1 MTKQLPNKK
10 RLSPFLVARLRP
22 QAAAFLVWDSIQRG
36 LVIQIRPT
44 GHKSWYVIYT
54 HNKRSRW
61 YKIAD
66 ASAIGLAKA
75 REIANE
81 IMYRVA
87 KGEDPAA
94 ERRAERSTGT
104 FDDLA
109 ERYREYSKK
118 KNKSW
123 KQADAL
129 VRVRLLPK
137 WGKLSAADI
146 TRSDVKL
153 LIGRIEAPITANQV
167 LASASAIFTW
177 AIKEEIGGIK
187 VNPCA
192 GVERNETTKRVRVLS
207 AGEIPKFW
215 RALDSVGLIEAMA
228 LKVIL
233 LTGQRPGEVSAMHSA
248 HIAEGWWT
256 MPGKPEPDLRWPG
269 TKNAASHRVWLSK
282 PVLEIIERMEATG
295 LIFSGP
301 RGGAVGNLDG
311 PMRSVCSDLGIARAT
326 PHDLRR
332 TFSTT
337 VTSLKFG
344 KDAMNRVT
352 NHLDRS
358 IASVYDRFEY
368 AEENQKVMQAV
379 ASKILTLIDGGSDNV
394 VAFVKA

>member
-10 RLSPFLVARLRP
+10 RLSPFLVSRLRP
-22 QAAAFLVWDSIQRG
+22 QAAAFLVWDTIQRG
-36 LVIQIRPT
+36 LVIQVRPT
-44 GHKSWYVIYT
+44 GHRSWYVVYS

-66 ASAIGLAKA
+66 AGAIGLAKA

-123 KQADAL
+123 KQAEAL

-137 WGKLSAADI
+137 WGKLTASDI

-153 LIGRIEAPITANQV
+153 LIGRIDAPITANQV

-228 LKVIL
+228 LRVIL

-282 PVLEIIERMEATG
+282 PVLEIIERMEAKG
-295 LIFSGP
+295 LIFAGP
-301 RGGAVGNLDG
+301 RGGAVSNLDG
-311 PMRSVCSDLGIARAT
+311 PMRSVCSALEIARAT

-344 KDAMNRVT
+344 RDAMNRVT
-352 NHLDRS
+352 NHLDGG
-358 IASVYDRFEY
+358 IASVYDQFEY
-368 AEENQKVMQAV
+368 AEENQKIMDSV
-379 ASKILTLIDGGSDNV
+379 AARIMSLVFPAPGNV
-394 VAFVKA
+394 VAFIKP

>member
-10 RLSPFLVARLRP
+10 RLSNFLVTRLRP
-22 QAAAFLVWDSIQRG
+22 KPTAFLIWDTIQRG

-66 ASAIGLAKA
+66 AGAIKLAEA
-75 REIANE
+75 RKIANQV
-81 IMYRVA
+81 MYEVA
-87 KGEDPAA
+87 QDKDPAA
-94 ERRAERSTGT
+94 ERRASRSTGT

-123 KQADAL
+123 KQAEAL

-137 WGKLSAADI
+137 WGKLMASDI

-153 LIGRIEAPITANQV
+153 LIGRIDAPITANQV
-167 LASASAIFTW
+167 LASASAIFSF
-177 AIKEEIGGIK
+177 AIREEIGGIK
-187 VNPCA
+187 VNPCV
-192 GVERNETTKRVRVLS
+192 GVERNKTTSRERVLS
-207 AGEIPKFW
+207 DGEIPKFW

-228 LKVIL
+228 LRVTL
-233 LTGQRPGEVSAMHSA
+233 LTGQRPGEVSAMRSE
-248 HIAEGWWT
+248 HIDEGWWT
-256 MPGKPEPDLRWPG
+256 MPGKPVPELRWPG

-282 PVLEIIERMEATG
+282 PVREIIERMEATG

-368 AEENQKVMQAV
+368 AEENQKVMEAV